1 MKNIPF
7 ILLFLVLGFGFGL
20 KAQNI
25 EDMLD
30 NQIKEGPKT
39 ELVPY
44 TFKSV
49 LLINSH
55 TTKLPDKGEWVL
67 LISHRFGFFSNGFS
81 TLWGL
86 DQATIRLGAEFG
98 VTPTTSL
105 GFGRSTY
112 KSNYDLYAKQLLLR
126 QSTGAKNMPLTLALL
141 GVANISSQK
150 WPDDGRTYL
159 FAHRIS
165 YTLQLMASRKFNRS
179 ISMQLMPTFIHRNL
193 VATPSDQND
202 VLAIGVGG
210 RVKISNRVALTG
222 EYHYLLP
229 GNTADYFVSPLSFGV
244 DIETGGHVFQLF
256 VTNASAIYDA
266 AFIPETTTRWSKG
279 EIRFGFN
286 ISRTF

>member
-7 ILLFLVLGFGFGL
+7 ILLLLLIAVVT

-25 EDMLD
+25 EDLLD
-30 NQIKEGPKT
+30 SQIKDQPKT
-39 ELVPY
+39 ELVPA

-55 TTKLPDKGEWVL
+55 TTKLPDKGDWVL
-67 LISHRFGFFSNGFS
+67 LISHRFGFFSSGFS
-81 TLWGL
+81 DFWGL
-86 DQATIRLGAEFG
+86 DMATIRLGVEYG
-98 VTPTTSL
+98 LTETTSL

-112 KSNYDLYAKQLLLR
+112 KSNYDFYAKQLLLR
-126 QSTGAKNMPLTLALL
+126 QSTGTKNMPLTLAVL
-141 GVANISSQK
+141 GVANISSDK
-150 WPDDGRTYL
+150 WPADGRSYL
-159 FAHRIS
+159 FAHRMS

-179 ISMQLMPTFIHRNL
+179 FSLQLMPTFIHRNL
-193 VATPSDQND
+193 VKTPNDPND

-210 RVKISNRVALTG
+210 RLKITNRVALTG

-229 GNTADYFVSPLSFGV
+229 GETAIQFEDPLSVGV

-256 VTNASAIYDA
+256 FTNASAIYDA
-266 AFIPETTTRWSKG
+266 GFIPETTSSWLKG
-279 EIRFGFN
+279 DIRFGFN